1 MLLWGFFNIK
11 SLFFKKNW
19 DSFKIFCTTRKK
31 KKPYA
36 WNRIQMNLKIVEA
49 FSGSG
54 WKADVCLCLLPVFHN
69 TLIEILT
76 NRCKIEKK

>member
-11 SLFFKKNW
+11 GLFFKKNW
-19 DSFKIFCTTRKK
+19 DSFKIFYTTRK

-54 WKADVCLCLLPVFHN
+54 WKADAVSM
-69 TLIEILT
+69 LT
-76 NRCKIEKK
+76 ACISQYFNRNFNK